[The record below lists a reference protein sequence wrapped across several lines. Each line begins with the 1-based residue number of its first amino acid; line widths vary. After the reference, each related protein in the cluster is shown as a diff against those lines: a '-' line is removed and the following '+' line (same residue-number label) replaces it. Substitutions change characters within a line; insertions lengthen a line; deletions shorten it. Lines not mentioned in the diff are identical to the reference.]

1 MDALP
6 PDPNTPPEPPPD
18 PSAPPPRAGAGRF
31 ARLVAAGIFLSR
43 VSGLLREAFFAHYFG
58 NTLFSDAFR
67 AALRIPNILQ
77 NLLGEGTL
85 SASFIPVYAELL
97 EKGRREEA
105 GRVAAAVFALL
116 AMLAG
121 FISLLGIF
129 FAPAMV
135 DVVAFGFEG
144 ERRQL
149 AVQATRIIF
158 PMTGILVLSA
168 WALGILNS
176 HRRFFLAY
184 VAPVLW
190 NAAMIATMVLF
201 GRRLSLANLVMAV
214 SWGALVGGALQFLV
228 QLPRVLRLEPNL
240 RFSWATLR
248 GPLVATIV
256 ANALPV
262 LLGRGVVQLS
272 AYVDVMLASKLS
284 VGALSAMTYAMTLY
298 LLPISLFGMS
308 VAAAE
313 LPELSRQR
321 GQAAEVLRQRVNAGL
336 RQIAV
341 FVVPSTV
348 GYLVLGDVVISTVLQ
363 TGKFSAGDTIWVW
376 IVLGGFTLGLMAST
390 GTRLFS
396 STYYALHD
404 TKTPAWIAFV
414 RVILTGALGY
424 ALMIPFERHLRVAGH
439 PMGALGLTLGA
450 GIAAWVEW
458 SLLRRGL
465 RGRIGK
471 VGAGLGTLGRMFAA
485 ALIAAAVARGIAW
498 LVPPPERLFSG
509 LGVGGSTAVRLL
521 FRLARGALVLGP
533 FGAIYFLLAWA
544 FGVPEA
550 EGVVGRVVRR
560 LRR

>member
-1 MDALP
+1 
-6 PDPNTPPEPPPD
+6 
-18 PSAPPPRAGAGRF
+18 
-31 ARLVAAGIFLSR
+31 
-43 VSGLLREAFFAHYFG
+43 
-58 NTLFSDAFR
+58 
-67 AALRIPNILQ
+67 
-77 NLLGEGTL
+77 
-85 SASFIPVYAELL
+85 
-97 EKGRREEA
+97 
-105 GRVAAAVFALL
+105 VFALL

-121 FISLLGIF
+121 GIGLLGIF

-144 ERRQL
+144 ERRRL
-149 AVQATRIIF
+149 AVEATRVIF

-201 GRRLSLANLVMAV
+201 GRRLSPANLVMAV

-240 RFSWATLR
+240 RLSWATLR

-321 GQAAEVLRQRVNAGL
+321 GQAAEVLRARVNAGL

-348 GYLVLGDVVISTVLQ
+348 GYLALGDVVVATVLQ

-404 TKTPAWIAFV
+404 TKTPAWVAFL
-414 RVILTGALGY
+414 RVILTAALGY
-424 ALMIPFERHLRVAGH
+424 ALMIPLERHLIVAGH
-439 PMGALGLTLGA
+439 RLGALGLTLGA
-450 GIAAWVEW
+450 GFAAWVEW
-458 SLLRRGL
+458 GLLRRGL
-465 RGRIGK
+465 RRRIGP

-485 ALIAAAVARGIAW
+485 ALVAAAVARGIAYV
-498 LVPPPERLFSG
+498 VPAPEHLLPGAASA
-509 LGVGGSTAVRLL
+509 GSAVVRLL
-521 FRLARGALVLGP
+521 FRLGRGAVVLGP
-533 FGAIYFLLAWA
+533 FGAVYFLLAAA
-544 FGVPEA
+544 FGVTEA
-550 EGVVGRVVRR
+550 EGVVGRVVARIRR
-560 LRR
+560 RSA